1 MSPNGGIVDVRHPRD
16 VNFSCSTWIAATPG
30 LRSRTRDSRNPA
42 GPQYLQ
48 TATRT
53 SLTSCRHPSTCR
65 AERNPSATSRRSST
79 ASGGR
84 STAIPRTRVSSRTTP
99 CIPTGRRRR
108 RAMRSTWRTG
118 AGPGPEPVSGVR
130 RNCETFTACRKHAYR
145 VLLNYQARARADFD
159 GWEGL
164 LRAVGRHLWRAIVRN
179 CLRSFATALLFQP
192 CGSSQQTRSSP
203 CQQRRSSH
211 KQPTSSHKQR
221 EQHHCGSS
229 QQRGSSQIQQRSV
242 LQSRRRFLPARENTC
257 RTGSQGH
264 R

>member
-84 STAIPRTRVSSRTTP
+84 STAIPRTPGFLTHNPVHPDWETQA
-99 CIPTGRRRR
+99 TGY
-108 RAMRSTWRTG
+108 AVNLEDLG

-179 CLRSFATALLFQP
+179 CLRMSDSSSARSCHRLSYSLSHVIPRKLSSLHTSRDIKPLKPLALAPGF
-192 CGSSQQTRSSP
+192 
-203 CQQRRSSH
+203 
-211 KQPTSSHKQR
+211 
-221 EQHHCGSS
+221 
-229 QQRGSSQIQQRSV
+229 
-242 LQSRRRFLPARENTC
+242 LQ
-257 RTGSQGH
+257 
-264 R
+264 

>member
-16 VNFSCSTWIAATPG
+16 VNFSYSTWIAATPG
-30 LRSRTRDSRNPA
+30 LRSRTRDARNPA

-108 RAMRSTWRTG
+108 RAMRSTWRDLAAEVDLG
-118 AGPGPEPVSGVR
+118 AGPGPCNPLLLVEGREGDLKPLRPHHRPLREVSR
-130 RNCETFTACRKHAYR
+130 SPRPICW
-145 VLLNYQARARADFD
+145 D
-159 GWEGL
+159 
-164 LRAVGRHLWRAIVRN
+164 WRG
-179 CLRSFATALLFQP
+179 P
-192 CGSSQQTRSSP
+192 W
-203 CQQRRSSH
+203 RRSAR
-211 KQPTSSHKQR
+211 TTA
-221 EQHHCGSS
+221 
-229 QQRGSSQIQQRSV
+229 
-242 LQSRRRFLPARENTC
+242 RRC
-257 RTGSQGH
+257 
-264 R
+264 